1 MPHINAFIPVIKTE
15 DQEKLLVKRLGELI
29 TIVPNKTE
37 ASLMITVNSS
47 NLYYGGKINSN
58 GAYIEVK
65 VYTDCSRESK
75 ELFTNAVLDMLVDE
89 FSLDK
94 DNIYMNFF
102 ELFNWAAKGKLL

>member
-1 MPHINAFIPVIKTE
+1 MPHINAFIPVIKSE
-15 DQEKLLVKRLGELI
+15 DEEKLLVKKFGELI
-29 TIVPNKTE
+29 SIIPTKTE

-47 NLYYGGKINSN
+47 NLYYGGELNSN

-65 VYTDCSRESK
+65 VYTECSRESK
-75 ELFTNAVLDMLVDE
+75 ELFSTAVLDMLVEE

-94 DNIYMNFF
+94 DKIYLNFF